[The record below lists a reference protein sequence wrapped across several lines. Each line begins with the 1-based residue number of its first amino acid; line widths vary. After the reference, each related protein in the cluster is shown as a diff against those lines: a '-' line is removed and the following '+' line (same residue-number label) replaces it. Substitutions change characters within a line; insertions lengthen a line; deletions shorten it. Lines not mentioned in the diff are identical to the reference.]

1 MNKIKSQLNKFRQYT
16 ISDYLLNMAK
26 FKDYLKFCQQNNL
39 KKEKKYIIENL
50 FRTLQFKENCGN
62 SKLLSELK
70 KLCISTIIFSDFEIE
85 LLFDLECF
93 NPGMQKNVFYEIQN
107 YLNKADE
114 NGSDNISDEIK
125 TIINYKFNYWMLKLQ
140 NQNLISINEVKDSIL
155 MEKEVVESVEKLT
168 NYINNEKDSYKD
180 KSKNEKIFI
189 IKIIYELVLY
199 YYFKNDNEKSFQF
212 LNNLIC
218 YYKDFVETYNI
229 NSNKDKLFYF
239 NIEKIKYL
247 YNYIEKTL
255 KKNINKNDLIIETNN
270 NNNLI
275 IDDNDNDND
284 NNNNLFITD
293 AINNYENVIKDDYNK
308 YKNDIDKTNK
318 EYIEKIAS
326 NNENSLNSCELS
338 NKNCVNSLMTCLKI
352 TEFLV
357 NLTLED
363 FSKYNIGINFLN
375 SLKSKAEL
383 KIQTNTIRKEE
394 NDLQY
399 IKKEI
404 YFYSIMFQ
412 LIEYMINNTEKLP
425 TVFFKNLSEYITNN
439 TLTGN
444 LRISGLIHSNLIN
457 FALNI
462 KTFHSYFNAFMTF
475 FNGKAS
481 VYKKETINQI
491 TFIGKVVEI
500 IYQIMEMKKTI
511 HLPLDKEIIVN
522 INENL
527 HIELINIFLY
537 WLSIDID
544 DPNAEDIKADSSNT
558 NTNMKKSLKYNPSIN
573 IIYILLESLRNILYL
588 KIYRVIV
595 SNVLEFLVSKKHL
608 NEVENK
614 SDIFEY
620 IYEIKA
626 RLFKINNI
634 FDGVVRNIKVI
645 VDETIYYINLKVN
658 FIESAHQEQ
667 YLIKNDCLDFHIK
680 TLFEIIKKI
689 DKKIYMY
696 DSFQKINELNYNN
709 NMNNNPNTNI
719 IIDNTEMINQETK
732 NYNDIL
738 SNKKDQFLTSFYYI
752 LEVNTLKH
760 ERNDNEVK
768 MTIINGINYLQ
779 FSMEQFKLSY
789 MKNDLMNDFAKI
801 KKNYEAFKSSLNQDI
816 LYQLIL
822 CFVKQKRYLEGVILI
837 QYSKKFE
844 SVVAYKLLKNI
855 CEKNEFIKI
864 ECFKYIWKMCLF
876 EYLANSFY
884 NSNNHDA
891 LAKIKTLIKR
901 VSNHQFFKGHLLR
914 KNFKIVNFFDFLD
927 YLNNIK
933 YNF

>member
-107 YLNKADE
+107 YLNKAGE
-114 NGSDNISDEIK
+114 NDNDNINEEIK
-125 TIINYKFNYWMLKLQ
+125 KIINYKFNYWMLKLQ

-155 MEKEVVESVEKLT
+155 MEKEVIESVEKLT
-168 NYINNEKDSYKD
+168 NYINIEKDSYKN
-180 KSKNEKIFI
+180 KNKNEKIFM

-199 YYFKNDNEKSFQF
+199 YYFKNDNEKSFQY

-218 YYKDFVETYNI
+218 YYKDFLETYNI

-239 NIEKIKYL
+239 DIEKIKYL
-247 YNYIEKTL
+247 YNYIEKTI
-255 KKNINKNDLIIETNN
+255 KKNKNDFIIESN

-275 IDDNDNDND
+275 IDNND
-284 NNNNLFITD
+284 NNNNIDLNNNLFIMESID
-293 AINNYENVIKDDYNK
+293 NYDNVINDDYNK
-308 YKNDIDKTNK
+308 YKNEIDKTNK
-318 EYIEKIAS
+318 EYLEKITS
-326 NNENSLNSCELS
+326 NNENSLNSCDLS

-352 TEFLV
+352 TEFFV
-357 NLTLED
+357 NFTLED

-375 SLKSKAEL
+375 LLKSKAEL

-425 TVFFKNLSEYITNN
+425 TSFFKNLSEYITNN

-444 LRISGLIHSNLIN
+444 LRISGLIHSNIIN
-457 FALNI
+457 FSLNI

-475 FNGKAS
+475 FNGKTS

-500 IYQIMEMKKTI
+500 IYQIIDMKKTI
-511 HLPLDKEIIVN
+511 HLPLDKEIIIN

-537 WLSIDID
+537 WLSSD
-544 DPNAEDIKADSSNT
+544 DSNEEDIKADSNNANSNK
-558 NTNMKKSLKYNPSIN
+558 KKSLKYNPSIN
-573 IIYILLESLRNILYL
+573 IIYILLESLRNIEYL
-588 KIYRVIV
+588 KIYRIIV
-595 SNVLEFLVSKKHL
+595 SKVLEFLVSKKHL

-626 RLFKINNI
+626 RLFKISNI
-634 FDGVVRNIKVI
+634 FDGVVRNTKVLM
-645 VDETIYYINLKVN
+645 DDTIYYINLKIN
-658 FIESAHQEQ
+658 FVESAHQEQ
-667 YLIKNDCLDFHIK
+667 YLINNDCLNFHIK

-689 DKKIYMY
+689 DRKIYKY
-696 DSFQKINELNYNN
+696 ESVEKINELNYNEN
-709 NMNNNPNTNI
+709 NMNYNQNI
-719 IIDNTEMINQETK
+719 IIDNTEIINRETK

-738 SNKKDQFLTSFYYI
+738 FNKKDQFLSSFYYI

-760 ERNDNEVK
+760 DNEIK

-779 FSMEQFKLSY
+779 FSMEQFKIAY
-789 MKNDLMNDFAKI
+789 MKNDLMNDFNKI
-801 KKNYEAFKSSLNQDI
+801 KKSYEAFKSSLNQDI

-822 CFVKQKRYLEGVILI
+822 CFVTQKRYLEGVILI

-876 EYLANSFY
+876 EYLANYFY

-914 KNFKIVNFFDFLD
+914 KNFKIVNFLDFLD

-933 YNF
+933 YNC

>member
-1 MNKIKSQLNKFRQYT
+1 MNKIKSQLNKYRQYT

-26 FKDYLKFCQQNNL
+26 FKDYLRFCQQNNL

-107 YLNKADE
+107 YLNKAGE
-114 NGSDNISDEIK
+114 NDKDNINEEIK
-125 TIINYKFNYWMLKLQ
+125 KIINYKFNYWMLKLQ

-155 MEKEVVESVEKLT
+155 MEKEVIESVEKLT
-168 NYINNEKDSYKD
+168 NYINIEKDEYKN
-180 KSKNEKIFI
+180 KNKNEKIFI

-199 YYFKNDNEKSFQF
+199 YYFKNDNEKSFQY
-212 LNNLIC
+212 LNNLLG
-218 YYKDFVETYNI
+218 YYKDFIETYNI

-239 NIEKIKYL
+239 DIEKIKYL
-247 YNYIEKTL
+247 YNYIEKTI
-255 KKNINKNDLIIETNN
+255 KKNNNKNDNNNIIIDDTNNASNNNNNNDLIIM
-270 NNNLI
+270 
-275 IDDNDNDND
+275 
-284 NNNNLFITD
+284 D
-293 AINNYENVIKDDYNK
+293 AVLNCDNVINEDYNK
-308 YKNDIDKTNK
+308 YKNEIDQTNN
-318 EYIEKIAS
+318 EYIEKITS
-326 NNENSLNSCELS
+326 NNESSLNSCELS
-338 NKNCVNSLMTCLKI
+338 NKNCVNSLMNCLKI

-357 NLTLED
+357 NSTLEN
-363 FSKYNIGINFLN
+363 FNTYNLGITFLN

-412 LIEYMINNTEKLP
+412 LIENMINNIEKLP
-425 TVFFKNLSEYITNN
+425 TQFFKNLSDYITNN

-444 LRISGLIHSNLIN
+444 LRISGLIHSNIIN
-457 FALNI
+457 FSLNI

-475 FNGKAS
+475 FKDRTS

-500 IYQIMEMKKTI
+500 IYQIMDIKKTI
-511 HLPLDKEIIVN
+511 HLPLDKEIIIN
-522 INENL
+522 INESL
-527 HIELINIFLY
+527 HIDIINIFLY
-537 WLSIDID
+537 WLSSGD
-544 DPNAEDIKADSSNT
+544 DSNEENAKSESKNT
-558 NTNMKKSLKYNPSIN
+558 KKTLKYKPSIN
-573 IIYILLESLRNILYL
+573 IIYILLESLRNIDYL
-588 KIYRVIV
+588 EIYRIIV
-595 SNVLEFLVSKKHL
+595 SNVLEFLVNKKHL
-608 NEVENK
+608 NEIENN
-614 SDIFEY
+614 SDFFEY
-620 IYEIKA
+620 IYEIKP

-634 FDGVVRNIKVI
+634 FDGVIRNMKVL
-645 VDETIYYINLKVN
+645 VDDTIYYINLKVN
-658 FIESAHQEQ
+658 FVESAHQEQ
-667 YLIKNDCLDFHIK
+667 YLIKMDSLDFYIK

-689 DKKIYMY
+689 DGKIYKME
-696 DSFQKINELNYNN
+696 SVQKLNYNQN
-709 NMNNNPNTNI
+709 NVGSNSSHI
-719 IIDNTEMINQETK
+719 IIDNTEIINQDTK

-738 SNKKDQFLTSFYYI
+738 LNKKNAFLSSFYYI
-752 LEVNTLKH
+752 LEINSS
-760 ERNDNEVK
+760 RNDIEVK
-768 MTIINGINYLQ
+768 RTIINGINYLQ
-779 FSMEQFKLSY
+779 FSMEQFKLAY
-789 MKNDLMNDFAKI
+789 MKNDLVNDFNKI
-801 KKNYEAFKSSLNQDI
+801 KKSYETFKSSLNQDI
-816 LYQLIL
+816 LYQLIM

-884 NSNNHDA
+884 NNNNCDA
-891 LAKIKTLIKR
+891 LSKIKTLIRR

-914 KNFKIVNFFDFLD
+914 KHFKIVNFFDFLD